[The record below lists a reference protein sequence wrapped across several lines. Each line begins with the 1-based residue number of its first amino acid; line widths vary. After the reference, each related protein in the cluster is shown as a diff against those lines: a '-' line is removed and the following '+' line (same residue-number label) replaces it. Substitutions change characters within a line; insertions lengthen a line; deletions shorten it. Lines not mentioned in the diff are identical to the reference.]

1 MLLVIG
7 SCNIIG
13 MWDLYDVNIMSF
25 CFYYGENLVI
35 FFYKNVFCYV
45 CNFLSNR
52 RMNFGIFVE
61 INVVVEKIEVMVGM
75 VFLYNLIINIY
86 NDKYF
91 YLI

>member
-25 CFYYGENLVI
+25 GFYYGENLVI

-52 RMNFGIFVE
+52 RMNFGIFVD

>member
-1 MLLVIG
+1 
-7 SCNIIG
+7 
-13 MWDLYDVNIMSF
+13 MSF

-45 CNFLSNR
+45 CNFLSNK
-52 RMNFGIFVE
+52 RMNFGIFVD